1 MLHAPNTAR
10 RAGAPDHADTLLS
23 GANVLAATLTIQI
36 LAALQRMDTDAYFDL
51 PADLAA
57 GSADS
62 VDPIRRTGAAR
73 REETL
78 REAENTL
85 R

>member
-1 MLHAPNTAR
+1 M
-10 RAGAPDHADTLLS
+10 
-23 GANVLAATLTIQI
+23 AATLTIQI
-36 LAALQRMDTDAYFDL
+36 LAALQRLDTDAYFDL

-57 GSADS
+57 CSADC
-62 VDPIRRTGAAR
+62 VDPIRRTGAAT